1 MIYKAMGMEK
11 TTVEEVVSVMM
22 NLKEVAVTAEDMAEM
37 AVLKKIKFWWLTL
50 SVHFSIRIFH

>member
-37 AVLKKIKFWWLTL
+37 AVLKKIKFWWLT
-50 SVHFSIRIFH
+50 F